1 LEKIEM
7 KKTLVAVA
15 AMAAIAGAHADVTI
29 TGVLES
35 SIVSSGGVRSIGGG
49 SNGTEIDFGVSE
61 DLGSGLK
68 AIGSVAL
75 LVNPNAGS
83 IATGSYATHGNASTT
98 TTATGSVSAY
108 NSYIGL
114 SSSDVGTL
122 KIGQLFSTVFLAT
135 AAGDPTGHAGY
146 SNALAGNGAGN
157 AFQVAN
163 SLNYSS
169 PKISGFTLNY
179 QKTLNSTLVAQQYTG
194 YGLDFSA
201 GAFNI
206 ATAYAVETPTS
217 TTTRK
222 ETAIGANYDLGVAK
236 LFVATTNITQSATAT
251 KSYTD
256 YGISVPVGAVTLTA
270 NAGTGYNNLS
280 NVGASITYA
289 FSKRTSAYY
298 AYNNGYTTVNTVTQ
312 QVGIR
317 HNF

>member
-1 LEKIEM
+1 M

-35 SIVSSGGVRSIGGG
+35 SVVSSGGVRSIGSG

-75 LVNPNAGS
+75 LVNPYAGA
-83 IATGSYATHGNASTT
+83 IAVGNKATHGNAVATSAA
-98 TTATGSVSAY
+98 TAAGSVSSY
-108 NSYIGL
+108 NSYVGL

-157 AFQVAN
+157 AFQIAN

-169 PKISGFTLNY
+169 PKVSGFTLNY

-217 TTTRK
+217 ATTRK
-222 ETAIGANYDLGVAK
+222 ETAIGANYDLGVVK

-256 YGISVPVGAVTLTA
+256 YGVSVPVGAVTLTA

-280 NVGASITYA
+280 NFGASITYA

-298 AYNNGYTTVNTVTQ
+298 AYGNGTTTVNTVTQ